1 LPSLNADIGGDV
13 MFYRCARRVARFA
26 ALTIALLCVPG
37 QRSAFAQAGTPP
49 ADPAPQAPP
58 AIAPQRPA
66 GLMSEPGFL
75 SSAIGFA
82 NQFGDHDGSRKSG
95 FYPELSNMITGSGWV
110 SVGPGY
116 RRYFDNDRWM
126 FDTSAALSWRLYKMG
141 QVRLERQQLAD
152 DHLTLGT
159 QVMWQDNTQVNY
171 FGIGPDVLEDN
182 RSQYRMQSTDLVGY
196 AAVTPSDSLSITGKL
211 GWLGH
216 PKLMEPGGT
225 FKRDFPS
232 TLEAFPNDP
241 AANLSEQPA
250 FLHSEAAIT
259 SDTRDYRGHPTRGS
273 MYRAAL
279 TNYWDRTDGFFT
291 FHTWEAEGL
300 HYVPLADARVVLA
313 FHGWTIF
320 NNPSNEHDI
329 PFYLLPAFGGSRTGR
344 AYHDFQFHD
353 NNLLVLTAESRF
365 AVWEHLDAALFV
377 DAGNVARH
385 YGDLDLD
392 KRSYGG
398 GLRIHNEKTTLAR
411 LDVAHGD
418 QGWHAIVSTSEP
430 LRLPRVR
437 RNTAIIPFFP

>member
-1 LPSLNADIGGDV
+1 
-13 MFYRCARRVARFA
+13 MFFGLSAPRDARLAVVT
-26 ALTIALLCVPG
+26 LTLLLVSG
-37 QRSAFAQAGTPP
+37 QRSAFAQAATPP

-58 AIAPQRPA
+58 AIPPQRPA

-75 SSAIGFA
+75 SSAIEFA
-82 NQFGDHDGSRKSG
+82 NRFGDHDGSHKSG

-116 RRYFDNDRWM
+116 RRYWGINDQWM

-141 QVRLERQQLAD
+141 QARIERTELAGG
-152 DHLTLGT
+152 HLTLGT
-159 QVMWQDNTQVNY
+159 QAMWQDNTQVNY
-171 FGIGPDVLEDN
+171 FGIGPDISEDD
-182 RSQYRMQSTDLVGY
+182 RSQYRMQSTDVVGY
-196 AAVTPSDSLSITGKL
+196 ATVTTKEWLSITGEL
-211 GWLGH
+211 GWLGR

-225 FKRDFPS
+225 FKRDFPF
-232 TLEAFPNDP
+232 TVAEFPSDP
-241 AANLSEQPA
+241 AANLSEQPK
-250 FLHSEAAIT
+250 FLHSEASIT
-259 SDTRDYRGHPTRGS
+259 GDTRDHRGHPTRGS

-279 TNYWDRTDGFFT
+279 TNFWDKTDGFFT
-291 FHTWEAEGL
+291 FHTWEAEGV
-300 HYVPLADARVVLA
+300 HYVPLADDRVVLA

-320 NNPSNEHDI
+320 SNPSNEHDI
-329 PFYLLPAFGGSRTGR
+329 PFYLLPSFGGSRTGR

-392 KRSYGG
+392 KQSWGG
-398 GLRIHNEKTTLAR
+398 GLRLHNKTTTLAR
-411 LDVAHGD
+411 FDVAYGD
-418 QGWHAIVSTSEP
+418 DGWHTIVSTSEP

-437 RNTAIIPFFP
+437 RLTAIVPFFP

>member
-1 LPSLNADIGGDV
+1 MFFPLSADRI
-13 MFYRCARRVARFA
+13 ARLGVVI
-26 ALTIALLCVPG
+26 LTFMVVSG
-37 QRSAFAQAGTPP
+37 QRSAFAQAATPP

-58 AIAPQRPA
+58 VVSPQRPA

-116 RRYFDNDRWM
+116 RRYFGNDQWM

-141 QVRLERQQLAD
+141 QARLERQQLAD
-152 DHLTLGT
+152 GHLTLGT

-171 FGIGPDVLEDN
+171 FGIGPDISEDA
-182 RSQYRMQSTDLVGY
+182 RSQYRMQSTDVVGY
-196 AAVTPSDSLSITGKL
+196 ATVTTKEWLSITGAL
-211 GWLGH
+211 GWLGR
-216 PKLMEPGGT
+216 PKLIDPGGT

-232 TLEAFPNDP
+232 TRDAFPNDP
-241 AANLSEQPA
+241 AASLSEQPK
-250 FLHSEAAIT
+250 FLHSQASIT
-259 SDTRDYRGHPTRGS
+259 ADTRDHRGHPTRGS

-279 TNYWDRTDGFFT
+279 TNYWDKTDGFFT
-291 FHTWEAEGL
+291 FHTWEAEGAQ
-300 HYVPLADARVVLA
+300 YVPLADDRVVFA

-320 NNPSNEHDI
+320 NNPSTEHDI

-353 NNLLVLTAESRF
+353 NNLLVVTAESRF

-377 DAGNVARH
+377 DAGNVARR

-392 KRSYGG
+392 RRSWGG
-398 GLRIHNEKTTLAR
+398 GLRLHNQSTTLAR
-411 LDVAHGD
+411 FDVAHGS
-418 QGWHAIVSTSEP
+418 QGWHTIFSTSEP

-437 RNTAIIPFFP
+437 RLTAIVPFFP